1 MFDLLRS
8 STWWPD
14 DEKASEERSLLAGA
28 RRMNSLAI
36 ELSAISLLACTFVL
50 GRYLRGP
57 FADAPRR
64 VLSAAAGVAVA
75 YVFIRALPELSETQ
89 DVFTRVTLDRG
100 LPFPERRVYT
110 AALLGFLLFYGLE
123 NMVSQSAARGREQGE
138 PAVGLT
144 YKLQLGGFA
153 AYCGLVGYLMVHQR
167 SLPTLLYLIAM
178 TLHFLAVNHSFE
190 REYGYTYDHAGRWLL
205 AAAVLVGGFTGIFT
219 SMSEEL
225 LATLL
230 GFNSGGVVIN
240 SMVME
245 LPTEKEG
252 RFWTFCLGAVGY
264 SLLLLLI

>member
-1 MFDLLRS
+1 M
-8 STWWPD
+8 
-14 DEKASEERSLLAGA
+14 
-28 RRMNSLAI
+28 
-36 ELSAISLLACTFVL
+36 
-50 GRYLRGP
+50 
-57 FADAPRR
+57 
-64 VLSAAAGVAVA
+64 LSAAAGVSVA
-75 YVFIRALPELSETQ
+75 YVFIRALPEMSEAQ
-89 DVFTRVTLDRG
+89 DVFTRVTLDHG

-123 NMVSQSAARGREQGE
+123 NMMPRSGVRWKDHGNPAAT
-138 PAVGLT
+138 LT
-144 YKLQLGGFA
+144 YKIKLGGFA

-190 REYGYTYDHAGRWLL
+190 REYGSTYDYSGRWIL
-205 AAAVLVGGFTGIFT
+205 AAAVVIGGTAGIFT

-252 RFWTFCLGAVGY
+252 RVWWFCFGALGY

>member
-1 MFDLLRS
+1 
-8 STWWPD
+8 
-14 DEKASEERSLLAGA
+14 
-28 RRMNSLAI
+28 MNSLYI
-36 ELSAISLLACTFVL
+36 ELAAISVLACTFIF

-64 VLSAAAGVAVA
+64 VLSAAAGVSVA
-75 YVFIRALPELSETQ
+75 YVFIRALPEMSEAQ
-89 DVFTRVTLDRG
+89 DVFTRVTLERG
-100 LPFPERRVYT
+100 LPFPEHRVYT

-123 NMVSQSAARGREQGE
+123 NMVARSSAHGKENGE
-138 PAVGLT
+138 PAAGLT
-144 YKLQLGGFA
+144 YKLQLGGFV
-153 AYCGLVGYLMVHQR
+153 AYCGLVGYLMVHQQ

-190 REYGYTYDHAGRWLL
+190 REYGSTYDRSGRWLL
-205 AAAVLVGGFTGIFT
+205 AAAVVVGGAAGIFT
-219 SMSEEL
+219 SMSEEM

-252 RFWTFCLGAVGY
+252 RFWYFCLGAVGY

>member
-1 MFDLLRS
+1 
-8 STWWPD
+8 
-14 DEKASEERSLLAGA
+14 
-28 RRMNSLAI
+28 MNSLSI
-36 ELSAISLLACTFVL
+36 ELVATFLLACTFVF

-64 VLSAAAGVAVA
+64 VLSAAAGVSVA
-75 YVFIRALPELSETQ
+75 YVFLRALPEMSEAQ
-89 DVFTRVTLDRG
+89 DVFTRVTAGRG

-110 AALLGFLLFYGLE
+110 AALIGFLLFYALE
-123 NMVSQSAARGREQGE
+123 NMVSQSGAHGREREE
-138 PAVGLT
+138 PGAGLT

-153 AYCGLVGYLMVHQR
+153 VYCGLVGYLMVHQR
-167 SLPTLLYLIAM
+167 NLPTLLYLIAM

-190 REYGYTYDHAGRWLL
+190 REYGSTYDHGGRWIL
-205 AAAVLVGGFTGIFT
+205 ATAVVVGGSAGIVT

-240 SMVME
+240 SMIME

-252 RFWTFCLGAVGY
+252 RFWWFCLGAVVY
-264 SLLLLLI
+264 SLLLLWI

>member
-1 MFDLLRS
+1 MD
-8 STWWPD
+8 
-14 DEKASEERSLLAGA
+14 SL
-28 RRMNSLAI
+28 SI
-36 ELSAISLLACTFVL
+36 ELVATFLLACTFVL

-64 VLSAAAGVAVA
+64 VLSAAAGVSVA
-75 YVFIRALPELSETQ
+75 YVFLRALPEMSEAQ
-89 DVFTRVTLDRG
+89 DVFTRVTVGRG

-110 AALLGFLLFYGLE
+110 AALIGFLLFYALE
-123 NMVSQSAARGREQGE
+123 NMVSRSGAQGREREE
-138 PAVGLT
+138 PGAGLT

-153 AYCGLVGYLMVHQR
+153 VYCGLVGYLMVHQR
-167 SLPTLLYLIAM
+167 NLPTLLYLIAM

-190 REYGYTYDHAGRWLL
+190 REYGSTYDQGGRWIL
-205 AAAVLVGGFTGIFT
+205 AAAVVVGGSAGIFT

-240 SMVME
+240 SMIME

-252 RFWTFCLGAVGY
+252 RFWWFCLGAVVY

>member
-1 MFDLLRS
+1 
-8 STWWPD
+8 
-14 DEKASEERSLLAGA
+14 
-28 RRMNSLAI
+28 MNTLYI
-36 ELSAISLLACTFVL
+36 ELAAISALACTFVL

-57 FADAPRR
+57 FSDAPRR
-64 VLSAAAGVAVA
+64 VLSAAAGVSVA
-75 YVFIRALPELSETQ
+75 YVFIRALPEMSEAQ
-89 DVFTRVTLDRG
+89 DVFTRVTLERG
-100 LPFPERRVYT
+100 LPFPERRVYM
-110 AALLGFLLFYGLE
+110 AALIGFLLFYGLE
-123 NMVSQSAARGREQGE
+123 NMVSRSGLRGTEQGE
-138 PAVGLT
+138 PVAGLT

-167 SLPTLLYLIAM
+167 GLPTLLYLIAM

-190 REYGYTYDHAGRWLL
+190 REYGSVYDHGGRWIL
-205 AAAVLVGGFTGIFT
+205 AVAVLVGGAAGIFT

-240 SMVME
+240 SMIME

-252 RFWTFCLGAVGY
+252 RFWYFCLGAIGY

>member
-1 MFDLLRS
+1 
-8 STWWPD
+8 
-14 DEKASEERSLLAGA
+14 
-28 RRMNSLAI
+28 MNSLAI
-36 ELSAISLLACTFVL
+36 ELAAISVLACTFIF

-64 VLSAAAGVAVA
+64 VLSAAAGVSVA
-75 YVFIRALPELSETQ
+75 YVFIRALPEMSEAQ
-89 DVFTRVTLDRG
+89 DVFTRATLNRG
-100 LPFPERRVYT
+100 LPFPERRVYM

-123 NMVSQSAARGREQGE
+123 NMVSRSAARGRIQGE
-138 PAVGLT
+138 PAAGLS

-190 REYGYTYDHAGRWLL
+190 REYGFTYDHGGRWIL
-205 AAAVLVGGFTGIFT
+205 AAAVVVGGVAGVFT
-219 SMSEEL
+219 SMSEEM

-252 RFWTFCLGAVGY
+252 RFWWFTLGAVGY
-264 SLLLLLI
+264 SILLLLI

>member
-1 MFDLLRS
+1 
-8 STWWPD
+8 
-14 DEKASEERSLLAGA
+14 
-28 RRMNSLAI
+28 MNSLAI
-36 ELSAISLLACTFVL
+36 ELTAISVLACSFIL

-64 VLSAAAGVAVA
+64 VLSAGAGVSVA
-75 YVFIRALPELSETQ
+75 YVFLRALPEMSEAQ
-89 DVFTRVTLDRG
+89 DVFTRVTRERG
-100 LPFPERRVYT
+100 LPFPEHRVYT
-110 AALLGFLLFYGLE
+110 AALLGFLLFYGFE
-123 NMVSQSAARGREQGE
+123 NMVARSSAHGRSQGE
-138 PAVGLT
+138 PAAGFT

-153 AYCGLVGYLMVHQR
+153 AYCGLVGYLMVHQQ

-190 REYGYTYDHAGRWLL
+190 REYGSTYDRSGRWIL
-205 AAAVLVGGFTGIFT
+205 AAAVLAGGTAGIFT

-240 SMVME
+240 SMIME

-252 RFWTFCLGAVGY
+252 RFWYFCLGAVGY

>member
-1 MFDLLRS
+1 
-8 STWWPD
+8 
-14 DEKASEERSLLAGA
+14 
-28 RRMNSLAI
+28 MNSLYI
-36 ELSAISLLACTFVL
+36 ELTAIVVLACAFVL

-64 VLSAAAGVAVA
+64 VLSAAAGVSVA
-75 YVFIRALPELSETQ
+75 YVFLRALPEMSEAQ
-89 DVFTRVTLDRG
+89 DVFTRVTREHG
-100 LPFPERRVYT
+100 LPFPEHRVYT
-110 AALLGFLLFYGLE
+110 AALLGFLLFYGFE
-123 NMVSQSAARGREQGE
+123 NMVARSGARGREQGE
-138 PAVGLT
+138 PVAGFT

-153 AYCGLVGYLMVHQR
+153 AYCGLVGYLMVHQQ

-190 REYGYTYDHAGRWLL
+190 REYGSTYDQSGRWIL
-205 AAAVLVGGFTGIFT
+205 AAAVVLGGAAGIFT

-240 SMVME
+240 SMIME

-252 RFWTFCLGAVGY
+252 RFWAFCLGAVGY

>member
-1 MFDLLRS
+1 
-8 STWWPD
+8 
-14 DEKASEERSLLAGA
+14 
-28 RRMNSLAI
+28 MNIVAI
-36 ELSAISLLACTFVL
+36 ELGSISVLACTFIL

-64 VLSAAAGVAVA
+64 VLSAAAGVSVA
-75 YVFIRALPELSETQ
+75 YVFIRALPELSEAQ
-89 DVFTRVTLDRG
+89 EIFTRVTLNRG

-110 AALLGFLLFYGLE
+110 AALFGFLLFYGLE
-123 NMVSQSAARGREQGE
+123 NLVARSGAHGREHGE
-138 PAVGLT
+138 PAAGLT

-153 AYCGLVGYLMVHQR
+153 FYCGLVGYLMVHQR
-167 SLPTLLYLIAM
+167 ALPTLLYLIAM

-190 REYGYTYDHAGRWLL
+190 HEYGSTYDHSGRWIL
-205 AAAVLVGGFTGIFT
+205 AAAVVVGGSAGIFT

-240 SMVME
+240 SMIME
-245 LPTEKEG
+245 LATEKEG
-252 RFWTFCLGAVGY
+252 RFLYFCLGAVGY

>member
-1 MFDLLRS
+1 
-8 STWWPD
+8 
-14 DEKASEERSLLAGA
+14 
-28 RRMNSLAI
+28 MNSLAI
-36 ELSAISLLACTFVL
+36 ELAAIFLLACTFIL

-64 VLSAAAGVAVA
+64 VLSAAAGVSVA
-75 YVFIRALPELSETQ
+75 YVFIRALPEMSEAQ
-89 DVFTRVTLDRG
+89 NVFTRVTLNRG

-123 NMVSQSAARGREQGE
+123 NMVSRSSARRGEQGE
-138 PAVGLT
+138 PAAGLT

-190 REYGYTYDHAGRWLL
+190 REYGSIYDRSGRWIL
-205 AAAVLVGGFTGIFT
+205 AAGVVVGGAAGIFT
-219 SMSEEL
+219 SMSEEM

-252 RFWTFCLGAVGY
+252 RFWWFTLGAVGY

>member
-1 MFDLLRS
+1 MRCRADV
-8 STWWPD
+8 
-14 DEKASEERSLLAGA
+14 
-28 RRMNSLAI
+28 MNSLAI
-36 ELSAISLLACTFVL
+36 QLASIFLLACTFVL

-64 VLSAAAGVAVA
+64 VLSAAAGVSVA
-75 YVFIRALPELSETQ
+75 YVFLRALPEMSEAQ

-110 AALLGFLLFYGLE
+110 AALIGFLLFYGLE
-123 NMVSQSAARGREQGE
+123 NIVSRSGLRGREQRE
-138 PAVGLT
+138 PAAGLT

-153 AYCGLVGYLMVHQR
+153 AYAGLIGYLMVHQR
-167 SLPTLLYLIAM
+167 TLPTLLYLIAM
-178 TLHFLAVNHSFE
+178 ALHFLAVNHSFE
-190 REYGYTYDHAGRWLL
+190 REYGFSYDHSGRWLL
-205 AAAVLVGGFTGIFT
+205 AAAILIGGSAGIFT

-240 SMVME
+240 SMIME

-252 RFWTFCLGAVGY
+252 RFWAFCLGAIGY
-264 SLLLLLI
+264 SLLLVLI

>member
-1 MFDLLRS
+1 M
-8 STWWPD
+8 
-14 DEKASEERSLLAGA
+14 LAF
-28 RRMNSLAI
+28 MNNLTVELA
-36 ELSAISLLACTFVL
+36 AISLLACAFVL
-50 GRYLRGP
+50 GRYLRIPLSG
-57 FADAPRR
+57 APRR
-64 VLSAAAGVAVA
+64 VLSAAAGVSVA
-75 YVFIRALPELSETQ
+75 YVFLRALPEMSEAQ
-89 DVFTRVTLDRG
+89 DVFTRVTVDRG

-110 AALLGFLLFYGLE
+110 AALIGFLLFYGLE
-123 NMVSQSAARGREQGE
+123 NLVARSGARGRAEGE
-138 PAVGLT
+138 PGSRLT

-190 REYGYTYDHAGRWLL
+190 REYGSTYDHGGRWLL
-205 AAAVLVGGFTGIFT
+205 AAAVVVGGSAGIFT
-219 SMSEEL
+219 TMSQEL

-240 SMVME
+240 SMIME

-252 RFWTFCLGAVGY
+252 RFWPFCLGAVGY

>member
-1 MFDLLRS
+1 
-8 STWWPD
+8 
-14 DEKASEERSLLAGA
+14 
-28 RRMNSLAI
+28 MNSLSI
-36 ELSAISLLACTFVL
+36 ELAAISLLACTFIF
-50 GRYLRGP
+50 GMYLRGP

-64 VLSAAAGVAVA
+64 VLSAAAGVSVA
-75 YVFIRALPELSETQ
+75 YVFLRALPEMSEAQ
-89 DVFTRVTLDRG
+89 NVFTRVTFNRG
-100 LPFPERRVYT
+100 LPFPEHRVYT
-110 AALLGFLLFYGLE
+110 AALAGFLLFYGLE
-123 NMVSQSAARGREQGE
+123 NMISRSGSGERGEGEAAGRF
-138 PAVGLT
+138 T

-153 AYCGLVGYLMVHQR
+153 AYCGLVGYLMVHQQ

-178 TLHFLAVNHSFE
+178 ALHFLAVNHSFE
-190 REYGYTYDHAGRWLL
+190 REYGSTYDRSGRWIL
-205 AAAVLVGGFTGIFT
+205 ASAVLVGGFAGIFT

-252 RFWTFCLGAVGY
+252 RFWYFCLGAVGY